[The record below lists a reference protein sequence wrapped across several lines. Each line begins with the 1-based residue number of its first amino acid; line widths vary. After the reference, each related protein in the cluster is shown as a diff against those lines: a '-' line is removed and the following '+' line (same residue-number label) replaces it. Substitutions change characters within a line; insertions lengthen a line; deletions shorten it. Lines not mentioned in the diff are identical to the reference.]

1 MATTLLSVFQNPS
14 FQAAE
19 LTNQISQIKPVP
31 TLLGTLGEELFT
43 TIRVRTRDVAIWRR
57 DNIRR
62 LVPISPIGAPPV
74 QLERVGGKFD
84 TFRTHRM
91 AKATTLY
98 AEELQGVLQM
108 PDMQAVQS
116 MAEEVAQRSQA
127 IRDDIELTHEHH
139 RFGCLFGKTLDA
151 DGTTVINNWFT
162 EWGITEPA
170 AWNLH
175 LDVPT
180 TNIREIADQIVTDIR
195 KKGLGAWVTGRTRV
209 YALCGDQ
216 LFKNLIN
223 HPTVVET
230 YMGYAAAA
238 ELRGPIPNVFN
249 YGGINWIRFE
259 GETDYDLSIPTNQ
272 CRFFP
277 VGANEVFQRA
287 LAPAEFNPYINTLG
301 QEIYALNMP
310 DTKRGAYVEVEQYS
324 YPLYMCLRP
333 EMLSGGVMQ

>member
-1 MATTLLSVFQNPS
+1 MPQTLLSIFQNPS

-19 LTNQISQIKPVP
+19 LTNMISTIKPLP
-31 TLLGTLGEELFT
+31 TVLGALGEELFST
-43 TIRVRTRDVAIWRR
+43 LRVRTRDIAIWRR
-57 DNIRR
+57 DGIRR

-74 QLERVGGKFD
+74 QLEKAGGKFD

-98 AEELQGVLQM
+98 AEELQGILQM
-108 PDMQAVQS
+108 PEMISVQS
-116 MAEEVAQRSQA
+116 MGEEVAQRSQA

-139 RFGCLFGKTLDA
+139 RFGCLFGKTYDA
-151 DGTTVINNWFT
+151 DGTTVINNWYT
-162 EWGITEPA
+162 EWGIVEPPP
-170 AWNLH
+170 WNLH
-175 LDVPT
+175 LDVAT
-180 TNIREIADQIVTDIR
+180 TNIREIADLIRTDMRR
-195 KKGLGAWVTGRTRV
+195 KGPGAWVNGRTRV
-209 YALCGDQ
+209 MSLCGDQ
-216 LFKNLIN
+216 LYKNLIN

-238 ELRGPIPNVFN
+238 ELRGPIPDTFP
-249 YGGINWIRFE
+249 YGGIDWRRFE
-259 GETDYDLSIPTNQ
+259 GDTDYDISIPDDQ

-287 LAPAEFNPYINTLG
+287 LAPAEFMPYINTLG

-310 DTKRGAYVEVEQYS
+310 DTKRGAFVEVEQYS
-324 YPLYMCLRP
+324 YPLYMCVRP